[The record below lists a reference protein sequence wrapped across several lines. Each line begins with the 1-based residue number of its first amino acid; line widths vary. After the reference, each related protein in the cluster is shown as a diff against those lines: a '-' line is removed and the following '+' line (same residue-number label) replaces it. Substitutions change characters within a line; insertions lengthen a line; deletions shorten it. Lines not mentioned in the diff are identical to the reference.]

1 MAKDLRGF
9 WKPPADLTPMTRTE
23 ELRYVKS
30 KLRKKRVK
38 QGKQKRPVRQPD
50 DNFYK
55 SLEWRSLRYQV
66 LKNCNGRCQLCG
78 ASQHDGVRI
87 HVDHIK
93 PRSTHPQLALVI
105 TNLQCMCS
113 DCNIGKG
120 GWDDTDWRDH
130 MKAIK

>member
-9 WKPPADLTPMTRTE
+9 WKPPADLTPRE
-23 ELRYVKS
+23 REIRYVKS
-30 KLRKKRVK
+30 KLRERRKNKKSGHVRSKPVK
-38 QGKQKRPVRQPD
+38 PD

-55 SLEWRSLRYQV
+55 SLDWRSLRYQV

-78 ASQHDGVRI
+78 AAQHDGIRL

-93 PRSTHPQLALVI
+93 PRSTHPHLALLESNCQV
-105 TNLQCMCS
+105 LCD

-120 GWDDTDWRDH
+120 GWDDSDWREH
-130 MKAIK
+130 FRSI